1 LPLFCFSVGATKET
15 KAGIFVRTIW
25 AVMLV
30 ILLLPTM
37 NAEARESRLVCVNP
51 VSGASWNID
60 VDFDRHT
67 VDANAAKISDTEISW
82 KDSGGAN
89 YTLDRKSGALTQV
102 SPSST
107 GGYFLHDRCK
117 LS

>member
-1 LPLFCFSVGATKET
+1 MM
-15 KAGIFVRTIW
+15 
-25 AVMLV
+25 MLV
-30 ILLLPTM
+30 LLLLPV
-37 NAEARESRLVCVNP
+37 AAAQAGPSRIVCVNP
-51 VSGASWNID
+51 ASGASWDIQ
-60 VDFDRHT
+60 VDYDRHT
-67 VDANAAKISDTEISW
+67 VDAIAAKFSDSEISW
-82 KDSGGAN
+82 KDSSGSN

>member
-1 LPLFCFSVGATKET
+1 MRATQVMTVLLLVLPAPLFAVNGAQ
-15 KAGIFVRTIW
+15 
-25 AVMLV
+25 
-30 ILLLPTM
+30 
-37 NAEARESRLVCVNP
+37 ARESRIVCVNTS
-51 VSGASWNID
+51 SGASWNIN
-60 VDFDRHT
+60 VDFDKHT
-67 VDANAAKISDTEISW
+67 VDANTAKFSDAEISW
-82 KDSGGAN
+82 KDSTGSN

>member
-1 LPLFCFSVGATKET
+1 MMMT
-15 KAGIFVRTIW
+15 
-25 AVMLV
+25 M
-30 ILLLPTM
+30 LLLVPVM
-37 NAEARESRLVCVNP
+37 SAEARESRIVCVNP
-51 VSGASWNID
+51 ASGASWNIN
-60 VDFDRHT
+60 VDFDKHT
-67 VDANAAKISDTEISW
+67 VDANAAKFSDGEISW
-82 KDSGGAN
+82 KDSSGAN